1 MAEEEEEEEEFLARL
16 ALVMLIYSSRHTDN
30 I

>member
-1 MAEEEEEEEEFLARL
+1 MAEEEEEEEFLARL
-16 ALVMLIYSSRHTDN
+16 APVMLIYSSRHTDN